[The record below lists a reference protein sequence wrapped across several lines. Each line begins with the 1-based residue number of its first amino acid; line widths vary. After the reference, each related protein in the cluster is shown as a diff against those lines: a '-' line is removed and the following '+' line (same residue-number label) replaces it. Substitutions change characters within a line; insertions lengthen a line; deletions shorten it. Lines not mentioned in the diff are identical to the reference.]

1 VPNKKPKA
9 TAANNPRKMTPE
21 EAVIYLDSMS
31 RLGLVKDLPTKA
43 ISVRIPE
50 NILNLLKLKARAE
63 NKKYQSL
70 LIEYVRQGLM
80 NR

>member
-1 VPNKKPKA
+1 
-9 TAANNPRKMTPE
+9 MTPE
-21 EAVIYLDSMS
+21 EAVIFLDSMS